1 MKKSAEIVKNTIAF
15 EDYKALSEAGI
26 NPGEVPLG
34 ELVLLLQ
41 KVKAGERSGYAEDLE
56 FEEIIRTFE
65 NEERAKAVQSVYRRH
80 RIPMK
85 DYILQETKIAFEM
98 LDSIENISDGLCEYL
113 LKNGPEPT
121 IENMVRLQYEK
132 GSAAPITGVSRRNN
146 IWSFPDKKLLDEEE
160 MNRLIQDAG
169 LEAGDFSKSQ
179 VAWLQ
184 EKGIYVSVRN
194 LQLLNALWTL
204 NLPLEDEETAHL
216 LAEAIKDG
224 RKPREGL
231 LCSVGA
237 DAAGKDLQK
246 AKPNNQPE
254 GLQKNSQDALQKKD
268 VDEGKK
274 SQPEEEMLYHKMLKA
289 YRWEYGKNHS
299 ADEYLKAEYK
309 TFIKSIEN
317 AEDEMAVLISLGIP
331 VTADYLAGMKILMS
345 EEGETF
351 FEKLAFF
358 IGGRNLLQVFRRSA
372 GQKFG
377 ESESYK
383 KALRLLLEK
392 VRGERIIKEALPL
405 GRTLLL
411 MAQLSKK
418 GYEEIP
424 VLLGRKWIRVRLKKD
439 GENKFSALTANP
451 VTGGIMIK
459 YSEKENDVQVLV
471 AGERADV
478 LEEFEASNLL
488 PERLKKAGKENAR
501 ITYLVKEEFSFGE
514 HFYPII

>member
-1 MKKSAEIVKNTIAF
+1 MKKTAEIIKNTIAF

-34 ELVLLLQ
+34 DLVLLLE
-41 KVKAGERSGYAEDLE
+41 KIKTDADPDGFPGYAEDLE

-65 NEERAKAVQSVYRRH
+65 NEERAKAVQNVFRRH

-85 DYILQETKIAFEM
+85 NYILHETKIAFEM

-132 GSAAPITGVSRRNN
+132 ESVAPITGISRQNN
-146 IWSFPDKKLLDEEE
+146 IWSFPDTKALDEEE
-160 MNRLIQDAG
+160 TNCLIQDAG

-204 NLPLEDEETAHL
+204 NLPLEDEEAAHL

-237 DAAGKDLQK
+237 DTAEKNLQK
-246 AKPNNQPE
+246 AKPNNQ
-254 GLQKNSQDALQKKD
+254 L
-268 VDEGKK
+268 
-274 SQPEEEMLYHKMLKA
+274 EEEMLYHKMLKA

-331 VTADYLAGMKILMS
+331 VTADYLAGMKILMR

-372 GQKFG
+372 GQQIG

-424 VLLGRKWIRVRLKKD
+424 VLLGRKWIRMRLKKD
-439 GENKFSALTANP
+439 GENRFSALTNNP
-451 VTGGIMIK
+451 VTGGIMFK

-471 AGERADV
+471 VGERADV

-488 PERLKKAGKENAR
+488 PERLKKAGKEGAR

-514 HFYPII
+514 HFYPSF